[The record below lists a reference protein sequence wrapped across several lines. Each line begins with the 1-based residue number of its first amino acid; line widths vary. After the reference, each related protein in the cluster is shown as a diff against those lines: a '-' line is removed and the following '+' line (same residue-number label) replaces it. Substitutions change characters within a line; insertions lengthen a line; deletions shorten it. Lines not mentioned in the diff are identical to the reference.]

1 MKSKIRG
8 TFVLGVWYNRLRCR
22 EMDEKRKRIKSRWR
36 TWRRAQMLS
45 QTQLA
50 RVGGVSRSTAQR
62 WESEG
67 SLQLP
72 DVAQLVT
79 ICEGLRIKP
88 DVALQWLIGGG
99 VRG

>member
-1 MKSKIRG
+1 
-8 TFVLGVWYNRLRCR
+8 
-22 EMDEKRKRIKSRWR
+22 MDEKRKRIKSRWR

-50 RVGGVSRSTAQR
+50 RMGGVSRSTAQR

-67 SLQLP
+67 SAQLP

-79 ICEGLRIKP
+79 VCDALRIKP
-88 DVALQWLIGGG
+88 ERALLFLMGGG
-99 VRG
+99 ANG